1 MCSTIIVAIYEHN
14 MPLGKKS
21 FKKKSAP
28 RRRRMPRRR
37 MAPRQ
42 ENYASCVDTVGD
54 LSVVSNTPY
63 SLQNISLTNSARAKT
78 IAQGYQFY
86 RITKVEVKWKPYVD
100 TFASG
105 GLTVPNLYYM
115 IDKANTFP
123 SNTTIATLK
132 QAGAKPV
139 RLDDKVITRSFKPAV
154 HMASDDGAAGPATVV
169 ETAAMTKVSPWIT
182 TNGNAGGSGALWTPN
197 SVDHRGLVFVIE
209 QQTGAVNAGVA
220 SVEIVIHYQFKKPL
234 FSSASGD
241 ETVHRIDLDT
251 LEIVPPPLKTPA
263 E

>member
-1 MCSTIIVAIYEHN
+1 

-21 FKKKSAP
+21 YKKKSAP
-28 RRRRMPRRR
+28 RRRRAPRRL
-37 MAPRQ
+37 AVPRRLASSQ
-42 ENYASCVDTVGD
+42 ANYASCVDTIGD

-63 SLQNISLTNSARAKT
+63 TLQNIALTNSARAKT

-115 IDKANTFP
+115 VDKANTFP
-123 SNTTIATLK
+123 SNSTIATLK

-154 HMASDDGAAGPATVV
+154 HLASDDGAPGPATTV
-169 ETAAMTKVSPWIT
+169 ETAGMMKVSPWIT
-182 TNGNAGGSGALWTPN
+182 TNANAGGTGMVWTPN
-197 SVDHRGLVFVIE
+197 SVDHRGLIFIIE
-209 QQTGAVNAGVA
+209 QQTAAVNSGVA
-220 SVEIVIHYQFKKPL
+220 SIEVVVHYQFKKPL
-234 FSSASGD
+234 FSSATGD

-251 LEIVPPPLKTPA
+251 LEIVPPPLKTLA